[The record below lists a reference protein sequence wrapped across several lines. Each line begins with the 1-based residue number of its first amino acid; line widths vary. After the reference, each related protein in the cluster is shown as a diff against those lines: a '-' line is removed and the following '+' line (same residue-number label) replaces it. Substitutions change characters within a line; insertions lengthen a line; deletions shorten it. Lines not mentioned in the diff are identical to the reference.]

1 MSDNLVLV
9 FDLETV
15 PDVQAWATAA
25 GLHGH
30 AETSL
35 RSQMGDKF
43 PRQIFHRI
51 VCIGALLAD
60 RGADGIWRATVLEA
74 PTLAER
80 SERELIQDFVDRIDQ
95 LKPRLV
101 TFNGASFDLP
111 VLRYR
116 AMMHRVSAAGLAA
129 RRYFDRFAGDTI
141 DLCDLLS
148 SYDNHHR
155 VGLSQLA
162 RVLGLPGKPEGVD
175 GGAVE
180 GLFRD
185 GQHKEI
191 SDYCRSDV
199 LNTYRVW
206 LRHELFRGMLGEV
219 EFAASE
225 AELADFL
232 ERTGSARQL
241 PRR

>member
-15 PDVQAWATAA
+15 PDLQAWAAAA
-25 GLHGH
+25 GQHGH
-30 AETSL
+30 SEKAL
-35 RSQMGDKF
+35 REQMGDKF

-51 VCIGALLAD
+51 VCLGALLAD
-60 RGADGIWRATVLEA
+60 RGIDGAWRVTALEA
-74 PTLAER
+74 PTLADR
-80 SERELIQDFVDRIDQ
+80 SERELIQDFVDRLEQ

-101 TFNGASFDLP
+101 TFNGSSFDLP

-116 AMMHRVSAAGLAA
+116 AMMHKVSAPGLAA
-129 RRYFDRFAGDTI
+129 RRYFERTAGDTV

-180 GLFRD
+180 KLFLEDRHAD
-185 GQHKEI
+185 I
-191 SDYCRSDV
+191 SAYCRSDV
-199 LNTYRVW
+199 LNTYQVW
-206 LRHELFRGMLGEV
+206 LRYELFRGALGEV
-219 EFAASE
+219 EYAASE
-225 AELADFL
+225 SDLAAFL
-232 ERTGSARQL
+232 ARTS
-241 PRR
+241 

>member
-15 PDVQAWATAA
+15 PDVQAWAAA
-25 GLHGH
+25 TGLHGH
-30 AETSL
+30 AEKSL
-35 RSQMGDKF
+35 REQMGDKF

-51 VCIGALLAD
+51 VCLGALLAD
-60 RGADGIWRATVLEA
+60 RGADGVWRATALEA
-74 PTLAER
+74 PTLDQRGER
-80 SERELIQDFVDRIDQ
+80 DLIQDLVDRIDQ

-101 TFNGASFDLP
+101 TFNGSSFDLP

-116 AMMHRVSAAGLAA
+116 AMMHQVSAPGLAA
-129 RRYFDRFAGDTI
+129 RRYFDRFAGDTV

-155 VGLSQLA
+155 VSLHQLA

-180 GLFRD
+180 HLFRD
-185 GQHKEI
+185 GRHKDI

-199 LNTYRVW
+199 INTYRAW
-206 LRHELFRGMLGEV
+206 LRYELFRGALGEV

-225 AELADFL
+225 ADFAAFL
-232 ERTGSARQL
+232 VRAG
-241 PRR
+241 

>member
-15 PDVQAWATAA
+15 PDVQAWAAAA

-30 AETSL
+30 AEKTL
-35 RSQMGDKF
+35 REQMGDKF

-51 VCIGALLAD
+51 VCLGALLAD
-60 RGADGIWRATVLEA
+60 RGADGVWRVTALEA

-80 SERELIQDFVDRIDQ
+80 GERELIQEFVDRIA
-95 LKPRLV
+95 LMKPRLV
-101 TFNGASFDLP
+101 TFNGSAFDLP

-116 AMMHRVSAAGLAA
+116 AMMHQVSAPGLAA
-129 RRYFDRFAGDTI
+129 RRYFDRFADDTV

-148 SYDNHHR
+148 NYDNHHR

-180 GLFRD
+180 SLFRD
-185 GQHKEI
+185 GRHKEI

-206 LRHELFRGMLGEV
+206 LRYELFRGALGEV

-225 AELADFL
+225 ADLAAFL
-232 ERTGSARQL
+232 ARGA
-241 PRR
+241 

>member
-15 PDVQAWATAA
+15 PDIQAWGAAA
-25 GLHGH
+25 GQHGH
-30 AETSL
+30 SEKAL
-35 RSQMGDKF
+35 REQMGDKF

-51 VCIGALLAD
+51 VCLGALLAD
-60 RGADGIWRATVLEA
+60 RGADGVWRATALEA
-74 PTLAER
+74 PTLADRDER
-80 SERELIQDFVDRIDQ
+80 GLIQDFVDRIAQ

-116 AMMHRVSAAGLAA
+116 AMMHRVSAPGLAA
-129 RRYFDRFAGDTI
+129 RRYFDRFAGDMV

-175 GGAVE
+175 GSAVE

-185 GQHKEI
+185 GRLKEI

-199 LNTYRVW
+199 LNTYGIW
-206 LRHELFRGMLGEV
+206 LRHELFCGALGEV

-225 AELADFL
+225 ADLAAFV
-232 ERTGSARQL
+232 ERAG
-241 PRR
+241 